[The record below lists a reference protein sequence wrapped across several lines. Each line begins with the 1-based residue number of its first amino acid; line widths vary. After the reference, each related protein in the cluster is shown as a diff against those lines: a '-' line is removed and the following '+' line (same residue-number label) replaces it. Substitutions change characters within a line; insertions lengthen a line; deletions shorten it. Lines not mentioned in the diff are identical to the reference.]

1 MRNKS
6 QLFFCHHSLAKDM
19 KKAPI
24 EEFRPPRIQS
34 LGRADAILSAVMSH
48 DGAITLGALSEVLE
62 LNKTTVFNLAES
74 LVVLGFL
81 ERTTQPKGYR
91 LGLRC
96 LELGR
101 HVTKT
106 LPILE
111 ISQPFLRDLCRATQE
126 TVNLAVPYLHE
137 GIILEALQSQQA
149 VRATAY
155 AGARTHYHSSACGKA
170 MLAYF
175 PEEQRQ
181 WIYRSVG
188 LPRMTEHTNCDANAL
203 EKELVRVRKTGVATD
218 RQENEIG
225 ASCIGM
231 PIFGPFDQI
240 VGAIS
245 VSGIIHRMTP
255 EFVAQI
261 VGLLRL
267 STGKISQTLSQS
279 REA

>member
-1 MRNKS
+1 
-6 QLFFCHHSLAKDM
+6 M
-19 KKAPI
+19 KKPAI
-24 EEFRPPRIQS
+24 QESRQPRIQS
-34 LGRADAILSAVMSH
+34 LGRADAILSAVMRH
-48 DGAITLGALSEVLE
+48 EGAITLATLSEALA

-81 ERTTQPKGYR
+81 DRATQPKGYR

-111 ISQPFLRDLCRATQE
+111 ISQPFLRELCRATRE

-137 GIILEALQSQQA
+137 GIIVEALQSQQA

-170 MLAYF
+170 MLAHF
-175 PEEQRQ
+175 PDEHRH

-188 LPRMTEHTNCDANAL
+188 LPRMTEHTICDAKAL
-203 EKELVRVRKTGVATD
+203 EKELAGVRKKGFATD

-225 ASCIGM
+225 AYCVGM

-245 VSGIIHRMTP
+245 ISGVIHRMTP
-255 EFVAQI
+255 EFVTEI
-261 VGLLRL
+261 VGLLGQ
-267 STGKISQTLSQS
+267 STGRISESLGQS
-279 REA
+279 RPS

>member
-1 MRNKS
+1 MTKPPPDESR
-6 QLFFCHHSLAKDM
+6 L
-19 KKAPI
+19 
-24 EEFRPPRIQS
+24 PRIQS

-48 DGAITLGALSEVLE
+48 DGPITLSALSEALG

-81 ERTTQPKGYR
+81 DRTTQPKGYR

-111 ISQPFLRDLCRATQE
+111 ISQPFLRELCRATRE

-137 GIILEALQSQQA
+137 GIIVEALQSQQA

-155 AGARTHYHSSACGKA
+155 AGARTNYHSSACGKA

-175 PEEQRQ
+175 PEEQRR
-181 WIYRSVG
+181 WIYKSAG
-188 LPRMTEHTNCDANAL
+188 LQRMTEHTICDPAIL
-203 EKELVRVRKTGVATD
+203 EKELAGVRKNGFATD

-225 ASCIGM
+225 AYCIGM
-231 PIFGPFDQI
+231 PIFGPFDQV
-240 VGAIS
+240 VGGIS
-245 VSGIIHRMTP
+245 VSGVIHRMTP
-255 EFVAQI
+255 EFVAEI
-261 VGLLRL
+261 VELLRQ
-267 STGKISQTLSQS
+267 STREISRTLSQS
-279 REA
+279 RGA

>member
-1 MRNKS
+1 MNRPA
-6 QLFFCHHSLAKDM
+6 LALTG
-19 KKAPI
+19 
-24 EEFRPPRIQS
+24 RPRIQS
-34 LGRADAILSAVMSH
+34 LGRADAILTAVMAH
-48 DGAITLGALSEVLE
+48 DGTISLAALSETVG

-101 HVTKT
+101 HVAKT

-111 ISQPFLRDLCRATQE
+111 ISQPYLRELCAVTRE
-126 TVNLAVPYLHE
+126 TVNLALPYQQE
-137 GIILEALQSQQA
+137 GIIVEALQSQQA

-188 LPRMTEHTNCDANAL
+188 LPRMTEHTICAA
-203 EKELVRVRKTGVATD
+203 ELMEQELSEVRRNGFATD

-225 ASCIGM
+225 AYCIGM
-231 PIFGPFDQI
+231 PIFGPFQQI
-240 VGAIS
+240 VAGIS
-245 VSGIIHRMTP
+245 VSGVINRMTP
-255 EFVAQI
+255 DLVAEI
-261 VGLLRL
+261 VQLLRE
-267 STGKISQTLSQS
+267 STGQISQTLSQS
-279 REA
+279 RGS

>member
-1 MRNKS
+1 MTKS
-6 QLFFCHHSLAKDM
+6 PPDESRL
-19 KKAPI
+19 
-24 EEFRPPRIQS
+24 PRIQS
-34 LGRADAILSAVMSH
+34 LGRADAILSAVMNH
-48 DGAITLGALSEVLE
+48 DGTITLSALSEALG

-81 ERTTQPKGYR
+81 DRATQPKGYR

-111 ISQPFLRDLCRATQE
+111 ISQPFLRELCRATRE

-137 GIILEALQSQQA
+137 GIIVEALQSQQA

-155 AGARTHYHSSACGKA
+155 AGARTNYHSSACGKA

-181 WIYRSVG
+181 WIYKSTG
-188 LPRMTEHTNCDANAL
+188 LQRMTEHTICDPRVL
-203 EKELVRVRKTGVATD
+203 EKELAEVRRNGFATD

-225 ASCIGM
+225 AYCIGM
-231 PIFGPFDQI
+231 PIFGPFDQV
-240 VGAIS
+240 VGGIS
-245 VSGIIHRMTP
+245 VSGVIHRMTP
-255 EFVAQI
+255 EFVAEI
-261 VGLLRL
+261 VELLRQA
-267 STGKISQTLSQS
+267 TREISRTLGQS
-279 REA
+279 RGA

>member
-1 MRNKS
+1 ME
-6 QLFFCHHSLAKDM
+6 QP
-19 KKAPI
+19 AP
-24 EEFRPPRIQS
+24 EPRPPRIQS
-34 LGRADAILSAVMSH
+34 LGRADAILTEVMSR
-48 DGAITLGALSEVLE
+48 DGPITLGALSEALR

-81 ERTTQPKGYR
+81 ARTTQPKGYQ

-101 HVTKT
+101 HVAKK

-111 ISQPFLRDLCRATQE
+111 ISYPSLRDLCQVTRE
-126 TVNLAVPYLHE
+126 TVNLAVPYLQE

-155 AGARTHYHSSACGKA
+155 AGARTNYHSSACGKA

-175 PEEQRQ
+175 PEEQRR
-181 WIYRSVG
+181 WLYESVG
-188 LPRMTEHTNCDANAL
+188 LERMTEYTICDVPAL
-203 EKELVRVRKTGVATD
+203 EAELEDVREKGFATD

-225 ASCIGM
+225 AHCVGM
-231 PIFGPFDQI
+231 PIFGPFREI

-245 VSGIIHRMTP
+245 VSGVIQRMTP
-255 EFVAQI
+255 GFVDEI
-261 VGLLRL
+261 VRLLRRH
-267 STGKISQTLSQS
+267 TDKISQTLSQ
-279 REA
+279 A